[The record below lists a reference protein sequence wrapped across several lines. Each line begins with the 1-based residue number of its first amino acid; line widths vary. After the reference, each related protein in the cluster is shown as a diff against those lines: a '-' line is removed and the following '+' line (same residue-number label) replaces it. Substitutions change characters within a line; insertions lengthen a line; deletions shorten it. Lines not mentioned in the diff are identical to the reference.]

1 MSVVV
6 LGQPLP
12 QDPRVLAPSA
22 VRWARAVLADVTG
35 VPRAV
40 LQRPAVESMTAVVWA
55 LAAAADVEGRTPAAL
70 TAGLS
75 AQDAGVG
82 DRVWQKRTA
91 WLRAHGWLLH
101 GPEGQ
106 RDGWLLVAP

>member
-1 MSVVV
+1 MSEAVSVR
-6 LGQPLP
+6 LP
-12 QDPRVLAPSA
+12 QAPRAMAPSA
-22 VRWARAVLADVTG
+22 VRWGQAVLADVTE

-55 LAAAADVEGRTPAAL
+55 LAAAADAEGRTSAAL
-70 TAGLS
+70 TAGLL
-75 AQDAGVG
+75 AQEAGVG

-91 WLRAHGWLLH
+91 WLRARGWLLH
-101 GPEGQ
+101 GPGGQ